1 MKLHIRNMVSTPC
14 KIIVKNELD
23 ALGLKYHHITL
34 GEVDL
39 VDVPAEEEYTQLK
52 TVLSKFAMELITD
65 KKTMLIERIKNTIID
80 MVHYTEEFPK
90 VKNSNYIS
98 EKIKHDYTYLANV
111 FSRET
116 GMTIEHYI
124 INHKIERAKELLL
137 YHELNL
143 TEISY
148 LLNYSSVAHLSRQ
161 FKQVTGL
168 TASLFRN
175 TSFENRIALEN
186 V

>member
-1 MKLHIRNMVSTPC
+1 MKLHIRNMVSNPC
-14 KIIVKNELD
+14 KMIVKNELD
-23 ALGLKYHHITL
+23 RIGLNYQSISL
-34 GEVDL
+34 GEVEM
-39 VDVPAEEEYTQLK
+39 PNTPTKEEYRLLK
-52 TVLSKFAMELITD
+52 AALIRFGLELMVN
-65 KKTMLIERIKNTIID
+65 KKAMLIERIKNTIIH
-80 MVHYTEEFPK
+80 MVHYTDELPK

-98 EKIKHDYTYLANV
+98 EKIEHDYTYLANV
-111 FSRET
+111 FSQET

-124 INHKIERAKELLL
+124 INHKIERAKELIL
-137 YHELNL
+137 YDELNL

-168 TASLFRN
+168 TASFFRN
-175 TSFENRIALEN
+175 APFDSRIALEN

>member
-1 MKLHIRNMVSTPC
+1 ML
-14 KIIVKNELD
+14 VKNELD
-23 ALGLKYHHITL
+23 AIGLRYKSIVL
-34 GEVDL
+34 GEVEMLSIPTKD
-39 VDVPAEEEYTQLK
+39 EYRLLK
-52 TVLSKFAMELITD
+52 TALIRFGLELMVD
-65 KKTMLIERIKNTIID
+65 KKEMLIERIKNTIID
-80 MVHYTEEFPK
+80 MVHYTEELPK

-98 EKIKHDYTYLANV
+98 EKIEHDYTYLANV
-111 FSRET
+111 FSQET

-124 INHKIERAKELLL
+124 INHKIERAKELIL
-137 YHELNL
+137 YDELNL

-168 TASLFRN
+168 TASFFRHAAFH
-175 TSFENRIALEN
+175 SRIALEN

>member
-1 MKLHIRNMVSTPC
+1 MKLHIKNMVSKPC
-14 KIIVKNELD
+14 KVIVKNELD
-23 ALGLKYHHITL
+23 ALSIKYESVAL
-34 GEVDL
+34 GEVDIL
-39 VDVPAEEEYTQLK
+39 ETLTREEFRKLK
-52 TVLSKFAMELITD
+52 TALQKFGLELIVD
-65 KKTMLIERIKNTIID
+65 KKKMLIERIKNTIID
-80 MVHYTEEFPK
+80 MVHYNLEMPK

-98 EKIKHDYTYLANV
+98 EKINHDYTYLANV
-111 FSRET
+111 FSQET
-116 GMTIEHYI
+116 GTTIEHYI
-124 INHKIERAKELLL
+124 INHKIERAKELIL

-148 LLNYSSVAHLSRQ
+148 LLNYSSVAHLSKQ

-175 TSFENRIALEN
+175 ASFESRIALEN